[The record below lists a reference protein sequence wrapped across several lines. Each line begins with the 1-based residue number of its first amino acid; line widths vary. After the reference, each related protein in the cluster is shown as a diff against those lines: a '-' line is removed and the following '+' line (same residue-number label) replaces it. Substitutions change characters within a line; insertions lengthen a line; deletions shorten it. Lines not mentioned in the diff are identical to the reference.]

1 MRSFIY
7 RVKGFA
13 ALRIRKDLNFRRAQ
27 ETVPALRWLRPRK
40 GERILDIGCGEGT
53 YNYRIALQGAQIF
66 GFDLNPRQLHRA
78 VTYHKTFSTNYFC
91 ANADEFPLR
100 SAQFDTVMS
109 LCVFEHLP
117 NDRKTLE
124 EMWRVLRPGGR
135 ILLTLDSLSLDRIDE
150 AWRSDHRKR
159 HSVQQFY
166 SSHSIER
173 LLEACGFKLERYRY
187 LLRSRI
193 DLALIQLSY
202 ATARMHVIPAVL
214 TRLGLVSFGRMISAV
229 CNLFIKNQRGWTLLI
244 EASRT
249 NP

>member
-27 ETVPALRWLRPRK
+27 ETVPALRWLRPKR

-109 LCVFEHLP
+109 LCAVSYTH
-117 NDRKTLE
+117 
-124 EMWRVLRPGGR
+124 
-135 ILLTLDSLSLDRIDE
+135 LTLPP
-150 AWRSDHRKR
+150 SD
-159 HSVQQFY
+159 
-166 SSHSIER
+166 
-173 LLEACGFKLERYRY
+173 
-187 LLRSRI
+187 
-193 DLALIQLSY
+193 
-202 ATARMHVIPAVL
+202 
-214 TRLGLVSFGRMISAV
+214 LV
-229 CNLFIKNQRGWTLLI
+229 
-244 EASRT
+244 
-249 NP
+249 